1 MIDAK
6 AALFDLISDTRNK
19 LDCSD
24 NDIKREYDSLVKEM
38 VLLGTSQKN
47 QKRSLNSDLSD
58 DESGEPRA
66 SIVLS

>member
-38 VLLGTSQKN
+38 VLLGTS
-47 QKRSLNSDLSD
+47 
-58 DESGEPRA
+58 
-66 SIVLS
+66 

>member
-19 LDCSD
+19 LDCAD

-66 SIVLS
+66 FLVLS